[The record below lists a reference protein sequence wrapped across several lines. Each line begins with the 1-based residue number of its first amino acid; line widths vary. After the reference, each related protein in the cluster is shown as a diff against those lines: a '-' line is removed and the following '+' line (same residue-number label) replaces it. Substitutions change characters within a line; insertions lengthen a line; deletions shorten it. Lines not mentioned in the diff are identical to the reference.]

1 MNGIRLVTE
10 NGRVP
15 MNEVMPRRTR
25 TIDSINPASG
35 EVLARFDEHQPHEIE
50 QVLSDAAQAQRQ
62 WAQVPVAERVA
73 LLARAA
79 KVLRNRKARYAS
91 LITQEM
97 GKPIAEAEAEVEK
110 CAWNCDFYAEKAEAF
125 LAPESVASNAS
136 DSMVVFD
143 PLGVV
148 LAIMPWNFPFWQ
160 LFRFA
165 APALTAGNGAIL
177 KHASNVPQC
186 ALAIEEVLRDAGAP
200 AGLFRTLLIGSSA
213 VESLIDDPRIAAV
226 TLTGSTEVGSL
237 VASQAG
243 RQIKK
248 QVLEL
253 GGSDP
258 FIVLADADIEE
269 AAAVATRARFQNVGQ
284 SCIAAKRFIVEESVA
299 DAFVAALCARV
310 ESFVVGDPMSCD
322 CNIGPMARANL
333 REDLHSQV
341 ERSVAAGAELRIGGH
356 PVDCPGFFYAPTV
369 LDRVTPDMPA
379 FAEETFG
386 PAAAVIRVQDAEEAL
401 ALANATQYGLGAAL
415 WTRDLE
421 KARTL
426 ARRIEAGAV
435 FINGM
440 VASDPRLPFGGIK
453 KSGYGRELG
462 VFGIREFT
470 NIKTIWIGPAKDATR
485 VTLSE

>member
-1 MNGIRLVTE
+1 
-10 NGRVP
+10 
-15 MNEVMPRRTR
+15 MNEASSRRTR

-35 EVLARFDEHQPHEIE
+35 EVLARFDEHQPNEIE
-50 QVLSDAAQAQRQ
+50 QALENAARVQRA
-62 WAQVPVAERVA
+62 WAQVPIAERVA
-73 LLARAA
+73 LLSRAA
-79 KVLRNRKARYAS
+79 EVLRKHKSHYAS
-91 LITQEM
+91 LITLEM

-110 CAWNCDFYAEKAEAF
+110 CAWNCDFYAEKAEEF
-125 LAPESVASNAS
+125 LATEPVSSNAS

-143 PLGVV
+143 PLGVI

-160 LFRFA
+160 FFRFA
-165 APALTAGNGAIL
+165 APALAAGNGAIL

-186 ALAIEEVLRDAGAP
+186 ALAIEEVMRKAGAP
-200 AGLFRTLLIGSSA
+200 AGLFRTLLISASA
-213 VESLIDDPRIAAV
+213 VEGLIDDPRIAAV

-258 FIVLADADIEE
+258 FIVLADADVEG
-269 AAAVATRARFQNVGQ
+269 AAAVAARARFQNVGQ

-310 ESFVVGDPMSCD
+310 RGFVVGDPMSRD

-333 REDLHSQV
+333 REDLHSQI

-356 PVDCPGFFYAPTV
+356 SVDRPGFFYAPTV
-369 LDRVTPDMPA
+369 LDRVTPNMPA

-386 PAAAVIRVQDAEEAL
+386 PAAAVIRVRDAEQAV
-401 ALANATQYGLGAAL
+401 ALANATEYGLGAAL
-415 WTRDLE
+415 WTRDLD
-421 KARTL
+421 KARIL

-470 NIKTIWIGPAKDATR
+470 NIKTIWIGPARDATR
-485 VTLSE
+485 VNLSE

>member
-1 MNGIRLVTE
+1 
-10 NGRVP
+10 
-15 MNEVMPRRTR
+15 
-25 TIDSINPASG
+25 
-35 EVLARFDEHQPHEIE
+35 
-50 QVLSDAAQAQRQ
+50 
-62 WAQVPVAERVA
+62 
-73 LLARAA
+73 
-79 KVLRNRKARYAS
+79 
-91 LITQEM
+91 M

-110 CAWNCDFYAEKAEAF
+110 CAWNCDFYAEKAEEF
-125 LAPESVASNAS
+125 LAPEPVASNAS
-136 DSMVVFD
+136 ASMVVFD

-148 LAIMPWNFPFWQ
+148 LAIMPWNYPFWQ
-160 LFRFA
+160 LFRFL
-165 APALTAGNGAIL
+165 APALAAGNGAVL

-186 ALAIEEVLRDAGAP
+186 ALAIEEVVREAGAP
-200 AGLFRTLLIGSSA
+200 AGLFRTLLIGASA
-213 VESLIDDPRIAAV
+213 VESLIEDPRIAAV

-243 RQIKK
+243 RQLKK

-258 FIVLADADIEE
+258 FIVLADADVQE

-299 DAFVAALCARV
+299 DAFVAALCAKV
-310 ESFVVGDPMSCD
+310 EAFVVGDPMQRET
-322 CNIGPMARANL
+322 NIGPLARANL
-333 REDLHSQV
+333 RDDLHSQV
-341 ERSVAAGAELRIGGH
+341 ERSVAAGAELRAGGK
-356 PVDCPGFFYAPTV
+356 PIDGPGFFYPPTI
-369 LDRVTPDMPA
+369 LDRVSPDMAA

-386 PAAAVIRVQDAEEAL
+386 PAAAVIRVRDAEEAIE
-401 ALANATQYGLGAAL
+401 LANATEFGLGAAL
-415 WTRDLE
+415 WTRDL
-421 KARTL
+421 ARAGEL

-470 NIKTIWIGPAKDATR
+470 NIKTVWIGPARDATR